1 MPAYRTPL
9 PALSAGLLESA
20 LNGVLA
26 LDDESAARLARLAGR
41 SILLQ
46 LEGTGLEYLFS
57 FGADRVTV
65 TPNDQGDDNPHPDTV
80 VSASPAALFSMA
92 AEEMGEGWAAPGS
105 RVTINGDA
113 SLARDFERLFSR
125 LDPDLEG
132 IFTSLFGDVIGH
144 QFSVGLREGMRRVRE
159 SADAAGEAL
168 GEVLREGARGNRSG
182 PLIGGDEFGRFADS
196 VDDLRDAVARL
207 EARLTVAAQE
217 DERSDTPEDPS

>member
-1 MPAYRTPL
+1 MPSYRTPL

-26 LDDESAARLARLAGR
+26 LDETSPVRLARLDGR
-41 SILLQ
+41 SILLV
-46 LEGTGLEYLFS
+46 LEGTGLEYLFD
-57 FGADRVTV
+57 FDADRVTV
-65 TPNDQGDDNPHPDTV
+65 TPNDQGDDNPDPDTV
-80 VSASPAALFSMA
+80 VSATPAALFSMA

-144 QFSVGLREGMRRVRE
+144 QFSVGLREGVRRVRE
-159 SADAAGEAL
+159 TADSAGEAL
-168 GEVLREGARGNRSG
+168 GEVLREGARGNRTG
-182 PLIGGDEFGRFADS
+182 PLIGRDEFGRFADS
-196 VDDLRDAVARL
+196 IDDLRDAVARV
-207 EARLTVAAQE
+207 EARLAVLVQE
-217 DERSDTPEDPS
+217 AERSDTPEDPS